1 MERCGPRSS
10 ARGQRRAPTAR
21 RVTRSVVI
29 VALVAL
35 MCVSYFGFEDDET
48 VHVVAGTAL
57 LAVLALKIA
66 VIRRWHRLGRFLPL
80 LGISV
85 FVLLGITWLSSA
97 GAFLA
102 DQ

>member
-1 MERCGPRSS
+1 
-10 ARGQRRAPTAR
+10 
-21 RVTRSVVI
+21 VI
-29 VALVAL
+29 VVVVAL
-35 MCVSYFGFEDDET
+35 MCLSYSGFEDDQT

-57 LAVLALKIA
+57 LTVLALKTA

-80 LGISV
+80 LGVSV

-97 GAFLA
+97 GAFVG

>member
-1 MERCGPRSS
+1 M
-10 ARGQRRAPTAR
+10 
-21 RVTRSVVI
+21 
-29 VALVAL
+29 
-35 MCVSYFGFEDDET
+35 
-48 VHVVAGTAL
+48 
-57 LAVLALKIA
+57 LALKIS